1 MRGIFITHFMS
12 KGGANSRDSL
22 FQVNTV
28 YGDYSLKQ
36 DNTVESLGCYLD
48 SNINGESMAHKVFKK
63 INTKLNFL
71 WRQSNY

>member
-1 MRGIFITHFMS
+1 MS

-22 FQVNTV
+22 FRVNTV

-36 DNTVESLGCYLD
+36 DNTVESLECYLD
-48 SNINGESMAHKVFKK
+48 SNINGESMAHKVFEK
-63 INTKLNFL
+63 INTKLSFL